1 MDYSLRDLKF
11 FQVVAEY
18 ENIGRAAEALG
29 RTQPAITKCIQ
40 RLEAAAGSPLLFR
53 QGRGIRLTP
62 TGQLMVE
69 KAGELLRQADQV
81 QRELHDFSLGHS
93 GHVRM
98 GTGLSAPPHVIPAIC
113 ANIIA
118 SSGVKLDVLQGANID
133 MRQQLRDGT
142 IDLLF
147 GLLPSEPEFDCAAV
161 MQEHVTPAVRAGHP
175 LLADGKPSLSSVL
188 SASWALPTADIPS
201 RQWWDQRSQ
210 ALGLAEPDVRIQVNS
225 PALLP
230 GIAERSDLVA
240 FFSNQLLRPSLRAL
254 PLPRLTMKRR
264 FGVAWLRTGYLSPAA
279 KRTRDHLAD
288 HGAAYFAQI

>member
-1 MDYSLRDLKF
+1 
-11 FQVVAEY
+11 
-18 ENIGRAAEALG
+18 
-29 RTQPAITKCIQ
+29 
-40 RLEAAAGSPLLFR
+40 
-53 QGRGIRLTP
+53 
-62 TGQLMVE
+62 MVE

-113 ANIIA
+113 ADIVA

-133 MRQQLRDGT
+133 MRQQLRDGS

-147 GLLPSEPEFDCAAV
+147 GLLPSEPEFDGAAV
-161 MQEHVTPAVRAGHP
+161 MHDLVAPAVRVGHP
-175 LLADGKPSLSSVL
+175 LLATDRPSLASVL
-188 SASWALPTADIPS
+188 RAPWALPTADIPS
-201 RQWWDQRSQ
+201 RQWWDQRSA

-240 FFSNQLLRPSLRAL
+240 FFSHQLLRPTLRAL

-264 FGVAWLRTGYLSPAA
+264 FGVAWLRAGYLSPAA
-279 KRTRDHLAD
+279 KHTRDHLAE
-288 HGAAYFAQI
+288 HGADYFTGI